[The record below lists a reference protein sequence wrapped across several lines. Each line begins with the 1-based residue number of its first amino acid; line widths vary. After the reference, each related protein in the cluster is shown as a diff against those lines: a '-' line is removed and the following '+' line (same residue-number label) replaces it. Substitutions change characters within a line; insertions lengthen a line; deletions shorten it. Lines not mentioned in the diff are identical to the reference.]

1 MSLCCYT
8 VLVFFLLI
16 IVIIITVYPI
26 ALLILALNNDRIKLR
41 YYIMTDFT
49 EINMSCA
56 PGGAARDYKALRC
69 LAIHREVG
77 TKQPEGVVRRE
88 ILKKKDNM
96 RRDTGRLCREALCFK
111 LLLIHKTWN
120 ISVTRG
126 VKVC

>member
-56 PGGAARDYKALRC
+56 PGGAARDYKAQRGGYQT
-69 LAIHREVG
+69 A
-77 TKQPEGVVRRE
+77 
-88 ILKKKDNM
+88 
-96 RRDTGRLCREALCFK
+96 GRGCQTSDFEKER
-111 LLLIHKTWN
+111 
-120 ISVTRG
+120 
-126 VKVC
+126 